1 MANTRT
7 SRKIA
12 IVGVGGAGM
21 GCAYSILNQGLVD
34 EMVLIDVAGDKA
46 DGEARD
52 LMDGV
57 TYAPENCKVYHGDY
71 SDCKD
76 AQMVIITAGI
86 NQKPGQSRLELVGTN
101 AKIMRSIV
109 KEVMG
114 SGFDGNL
121 VIVSNP
127 VDVLTYVAWDE
138 SGLPQN
144 RVIGTGTSLDS
155 TRLRMQLSNKTGVDA
170 HDISAYIVGEH
181 GDSEQPLWSQATI
194 GGKPLMDWIED
205 GDEGVI
211 KKDELEDIRKT
222 VRDAAYYIIDR
233 KKITNWGIGLSTARL
248 VRAILENEH
257 AILTTSAYFNGEY
270 GLKDIYTGIPAI
282 VGENGV
288 ERIVEMHIT
297 DEEMAGLHK
306 SASELKE
313 VLDSVREK

>member
-1 MANTRT
+1 MTVT
-7 SRKIA
+7 KRKIA
-12 IVGVGGAGM
+12 LVGVGSVGM
-21 GCAYSILNQGLVD
+21 GCAYSILNQGLTD
-34 EMVLIDVAGDKA
+34 ELALIDVAGDKA

-57 TYAPENCKVYHGDY
+57 TFAPENCKVYHGDY

-76 AQMVIITAGI
+76 AQMVVITAGVA
-86 NQKPGQSRLELVGTN
+86 QKPGQTRLELVGVN
-101 AKIMRSIV
+101 SKIMRTIV
-109 KEVMG
+109 KDVMA

-127 VDVLTYVAWDE
+127 VDVLTYVAWEE
-138 SGLPQN
+138 SGLPKN

-155 TRLRMQLSNKTGVDA
+155 TRLRMQLSNKTGVDP

-181 GDSEQPLWSQATI
+181 GDSEQPLWSQAAI
-194 GGKPLMDWIED
+194 GGKPLMDWIAD

-211 KKDELEDIRKT
+211 KKEDLEDIRKN

-233 KKITNWGIGLSTARL
+233 KKMTNWGIGLSTARV
-248 VRAILENEH
+248 VRAILEDEH
-257 AILTTSAYFNGEY
+257 AILPVSAYFNGEY
-270 GLKDIYTGIPAI
+270 GLNDIFTGIPTI

-297 DEEMAGLHK
+297 DEEKAGLHK
-306 SASELKE
+306 SAAELKE
-313 VLDSVREK
+313 VLDSVRNN

>member
-1 MANTRT
+1 MATKT
-7 SRKIA
+7 ARKAA
-12 IVGVGGAGM
+12 IVGVGGVGM
-21 GCAYSILNQGLVD
+21 GCAYSILNQGLLD

-109 KEVMG
+109 KDVMA

-211 KKDELEDIRKT
+211 KKEDLEEIRKT

-233 KKITNWGIGLSTARL
+233 KKITNWGIGLSTARV
-248 VRAILENEH
+248 VRAILNDEH
-257 AILTTSAYFNGEY
+257 AILPVSAYFNGEY
-270 GLKDIYTGIPAI
+270 DLNDIFTGIPAI

-297 DEEMAGLHK
+297 DEEKAGLHK

>member
-1 MANTRT
+1 MATLT
-7 SRKIA
+7 ARKAA
-12 IVGVGGAGM
+12 IVGVGGVGM
-21 GCAYSILNQGLVD
+21 GCAYSILNQGLLD

-57 TYAPENCKVYHGDY
+57 SYAPENCKVYHGDY

-109 KEVMG
+109 KEVMA

-127 VDVLTYVAWDE
+127 VDVLTYVAWEE

-155 TRLRMQLSNKTGVDA
+155 TRLRMQLANKTGVDPHA
-170 HDISAYIVGEH
+170 ISAYIVGEH
-181 GDSEQPLWSQATI
+181 GDSEQPLWSQASI

-211 KKDELEDIRKT
+211 KKEDLEEIRKT

-233 KKITNWGIGLSTARL
+233 KQITNWGIGLSTARV
-248 VRAILENEH
+248 VRAILNDER
-257 AILTTSAYFNGEY
+257 AILPVSAYFNGEY
-270 GLKDIYTGIPAI
+270 GLNDIFTGIPTI

-297 DEEMAGLHK
+297 DEEKAGLHK

-313 VLDSVREK
+313 VLDSVRGK

>member
-12 IVGVGGAGM
+12 IVGVGGVGM

-181 GDSEQPLWSQATI
+181 GDSEQPLC
-194 GGKPLMDWIED
+194 
-205 GDEGVI
+205 
-211 KKDELEDIRKT
+211 
-222 VRDAAYYIIDR
+222 
-233 KKITNWGIGLSTARL
+233 
-248 VRAILENEH
+248 
-257 AILTTSAYFNGEY
+257 
-270 GLKDIYTGIPAI
+270 
-282 VGENGV
+282 
-288 ERIVEMHIT
+288 
-297 DEEMAGLHK
+297 
-306 SASELKE
+306 
-313 VLDSVREK
+313 

>member
-1 MANTRT
+1 MATKT
-7 SRKIA
+7 ARKAA
-12 IVGVGGAGM
+12 IVGVGGVGM
-21 GCAYSILNQGLVD
+21 GCAYSILNQGLLD

-109 KEVMG
+109 KDVMA

-205 GDEGVI
+205 GDEGAI
-211 KKDELEDIRKT
+211 KKDDLEEIRKT

-233 KKITNWGIGLSTARL
+233 KKITNWGIGLSTARV
-248 VRAILENEH
+248 VRAILNDEH
-257 AILTTSAYFNGEY
+257 AILPVSAYFNGEY
-270 GLKDIYTGIPAI
+270 DLNDIFTGIPAI

-297 DEEMAGLHK
+297 DEEKAGLHK

>member
-1 MANTRT
+1 MTVT
-7 SRKIA
+7 KRKIA
-12 IVGVGGAGM
+12 LVGVGSVGM
-21 GCAYSILNQGLVD
+21 GCAYSILNQGLTD
-34 EMVLIDVAGDKA
+34 ELALIDVAGDKA

-57 TYAPENCKVYHGDY
+57 TFAPENCKVYHGDY

-76 AQMVIITAGI
+76 AQMVVITAGVA
-86 NQKPGQSRLELVGTN
+86 QKPGQTRLELVGVN
-101 AKIMRSIV
+101 SKIMRTIV
-109 KEVMG
+109 KDVMA

-127 VDVLTYVAWDE
+127 VDVLTYVAWEE
-138 SGLPQN
+138 SGLPKN

-155 TRLRMQLSNKTGVDA
+155 TRLRMQLSNKTGVDP

-194 GGKPLMDWIED
+194 GGKPLMDWIAD

-211 KKDELEDIRKT
+211 KQDDLEDIRKN

-233 KKITNWGIGLSTARL
+233 KKMTNWGIGLSTARV
-248 VRAILENEH
+248 VRAILEDEH
-257 AILTTSAYFNGEY
+257 AILPVSAYFNGEY
-270 GLKDIYTGIPAI
+270 GLNDIFTGIPTI

-297 DEEMAGLHK
+297 DEEKAGLHK
-306 SASELKE
+306 SAAELKE
-313 VLDSVREK
+313 VLDSVRNN

>member
-1 MANTRT
+1 MTVT
-7 SRKIA
+7 KRKIA
-12 IVGVGGAGM
+12 LVGVGSVGM
-21 GCAYSILNQGLVD
+21 GCAYSILNQGLTD
-34 EMVLIDVAGDKA
+34 ELALIDVAGDKA

-57 TYAPENCKVYHGDY
+57 TFAPENCKVYHGDY

-76 AQMVIITAGI
+76 AQMVVITAGVA
-86 NQKPGQSRLELVGTN
+86 QKPGQTRLELVGVN
-101 AKIMRSIV
+101 SKIMRAIV
-109 KEVMG
+109 KDVMA

-127 VDVLTYVAWDE
+127 VDVLTYVAWEE
-138 SGLPQN
+138 SGLPKN

-155 TRLRMQLSNKTGVDA
+155 TRLRMQLSNKTGVDP

-181 GDSEQPLWSQATI
+181 GDSEQPLWSQAAI
-194 GGKPLMDWIED
+194 GGKPLMDWIAD

-211 KKDELEDIRKT
+211 KKEDLEDIRKN

-233 KKITNWGIGLSTARL
+233 KKMTNWGIGLSTARV
-248 VRAILENEH
+248 VRAILEDEH
-257 AILTTSAYFNGEY
+257 AILPVSAYFNGEY
-270 GLKDIYTGIPAI
+270 GLNDIFTGIPTI

-297 DEEMAGLHK
+297 DEEKAGLHK
-306 SASELKE
+306 SAAELKE
-313 VLDSVREK
+313 VLDSVRNN

>member
-1 MANTRT
+1 MATKT
-7 SRKIA
+7 ARKAA
-12 IVGVGGAGM
+12 IVGVGGVGM
-21 GCAYSILNQGLVD
+21 GCAYSILNQGLLD

-109 KEVMG
+109 KDVMA

-211 KKDELEDIRKT
+211 KKDDLEEIRKT

-233 KKITNWGIGLSTARL
+233 KKITNWGIGLSTARV
-248 VRAILENEH
+248 VRAILNDEH
-257 AILTTSAYFNGEY
+257 AILPVSAYFNGEY
-270 GLKDIYTGIPAI
+270 DLNDIFTGIPAI

-297 DEEMAGLHK
+297 DEEKAGLHK

>member
-1 MANTRT
+1 MATKT
-7 SRKIA
+7 ARKAA
-12 IVGVGGAGM
+12 IVGVGGVGM
-21 GCAYSILNQGLVD
+21 GCAYSILNQGLLD

-109 KEVMG
+109 KDVMA

-181 GDSEQPLWSQATI
+181 GDSEQPLWSQVTI

-211 KKDELEDIRKT
+211 KKDDLEEIRKT

-233 KKITNWGIGLSTARL
+233 KKITNWGIGLSTARV
-248 VRAILENEH
+248 VRAILNDEH
-257 AILTTSAYFNGEY
+257 AILPVSAYFNGEY
-270 GLKDIYTGIPAI
+270 DLNDIFTGIPAI

-297 DEEMAGLHK
+297 DEEKAGLHK

>member
-12 IVGVGGAGM
+12 IVGVGGVGM

-144 RVIGTGTSLDS
+144 RVSVQVHHLTQLVYGCNYQTRQVLTHMTSQHTSLV
-155 TRLRMQLSNKTGVDA
+155 N
-170 HDISAYIVGEH
+170 
-181 GDSEQPLWSQATI
+181 
-194 GGKPLMDWIED
+194 
-205 GDEGVI
+205 
-211 KKDELEDIRKT
+211 T
-222 VRDAAYYIIDR
+222 V
-233 KKITNWGIGLSTARL
+233 TQN
-248 VRAILENEH
+248 NH
-257 AILTTSAYFNGEY
+257 Y
-270 GLKDIYTGIPAI
+270 G
-282 VGENGV
+282 
-288 ERIVEMHIT
+288 
-297 DEEMAGLHK
+297 HK
-306 SASELKE
+306 LQSVASH
-313 VLDSVREK
+313 

>member
-1 MANTRT
+1 MSTKTA
-7 SRKIA
+7 RKAA
-12 IVGVGGAGM
+12 IVGVGGVGM
-21 GCAYSILNQGLVD
+21 GCAYSILNQGLLD
-34 EMVLIDVAGDKA
+34 EMVLIDVASDKA

-57 TYAPENCKVYHGDY
+57 TYARENCKVYHGDY

-109 KEVMG
+109 KEVMA

-155 TRLRMQLSNKTGVDA
+155 TRLRMQLSKRTGVDP

-194 GGKPLMDWIED
+194 GGKPLMDWIKD
-205 GDEGVI
+205 GDEGAI
-211 KKDELEDIRKT
+211 KEDELESIRQD

-233 KKITNWGIGLSTARL
+233 KQITNWGIGLSTARV
-248 VRAILENEH
+248 VRAILNDEH
-257 AILTTSAYFNGEY
+257 SILPVSAYFNGEY
-270 GLKDIYTGIPAI
+270 GLKDIFTGIPAI
-282 VGENGV
+282 VTENGV
-288 ERIVEMHIT
+288 QRIVEMNIT
-297 DEEMAGLHK
+297 DEEKAGLHK

-313 VLDSVREK
+313 VLDSVLEK

>member
-12 IVGVGGAGM
+12 IVGVGGVGM

-233 KKITNWGIGLSTARL
+233 KKITNWGIGLSTARV
-248 VRAILENEH
+248 VRAILNDEH
-257 AILTTSAYFNGEY
+257 AILPVSAYFNGEY
-270 GLKDIYTGIPAI
+270 DLNDIFTGIPAI

-297 DEEMAGLHK
+297 DEEKAGLHK

>member
-12 IVGVGGAGM
+12 IVGVGGVGM

-144 RVIGTGTSLDS
+144 RVIGTVTSLDS

-257 AILTTSAYFNGEY
+257 AILTTS
-270 GLKDIYTGIPAI
+270 
-282 VGENGV
+282 
-288 ERIVEMHIT
+288 

>member
-1 MANTRT
+1 MKTA
-7 SRKIA
+7 RKAA
-12 IVGVGGAGM
+12 IVGVGGVGM
-21 GCAYSILNQGLVD
+21 GCAYSILNQGLLD
-34 EMVLIDVAGDKA
+34 EMVLIDVASDKA

-109 KEVMG
+109 KEIMA

-127 VDVLTYVAWDE
+127 VDVLTYVAWEE

-155 TRLRMQLSNKTGVDA
+155 TRLRMQLANKLNVDP
-170 HDISAYIVGEH
+170 HSILAYIVGEH

-194 GGKPLMDWIED
+194 GGKPLMDWIADGED
-205 GDEGVI
+205 I
-211 KKDELEDIRKT
+211 TKDDLETIRKT

-248 VRAILENEH
+248 VRAILNDEH
-257 AILTTSAYFNGEY
+257 SILTASAYFNGEY

-282 VGENGV
+282 IGEHGV
-288 ERIVEMHIT
+288 ERIIEMHIT

-313 VLDSVREK
+313 VLDSVRESK

>member
-1 MANTRT
+1 MATLT
-7 SRKIA
+7 ARKAA
-12 IVGVGGAGM
+12 IVGVGGVGM
-21 GCAYSILNQGLVD
+21 GCAYSILNQGLLD

-57 TYAPENCKVYHGDY
+57 SYAPENCKVYHGDY

-109 KEVMG
+109 KEVMA

-127 VDVLTYVAWDE
+127 VDVLTYVAWEE

-155 TRLRMQLSNKTGVDA
+155 TRLRMQLANKTGVDPHA
-170 HDISAYIVGEH
+170 ISAYIVGEH
-181 GDSEQPLWSQATI
+181 GDSEQPLCSQASI

-211 KKDELEDIRKT
+211 KKEDLEEIRKT

-233 KKITNWGIGLSTARL
+233 KQITNWGIGLSTARV
-248 VRAILENEH
+248 VRAILNDER
-257 AILTTSAYFNGEY
+257 AILPVSAYFNGEY
-270 GLKDIYTGIPAI
+270 GLNDIFTGIPTI

-297 DEEMAGLHK
+297 DEEKAGLHK

-313 VLDSVREK
+313 VLDSVRGK